1 MQNETKRAFM
11 TNLVR
16 KKPPPSCGLDAK
28 PIQSIVQ
35 SDSSKEGDRKH
46 AIAVGKRGGRK
57 GTAVQAP

>member
-1 MQNETKRAFM
+1 M